1 MDDQNPF
8 ESKYGS
14 GAAIPAPANS
24 AASDGN
30 ENPFEATYGAINDK
44 QQKDQQYAE
53 KIQAYLPQQQE
64 YYKNVGPGA
73 SSDSVPLLGPLMM
86 SGARHVEAALGAGST
101 DPTGK
106 KAADYSE
113 RLQNL
118 AARDEAAK
126 IARKEAYPIQ
136 STIEDFVPSLLFGAV
151 APEIIGLEG
160 AAGVAGEAALPG
172 IISETAA
179 PAAEGAAAATAV
191 KEPIIPET
199 SWLKTTV
206 PGRAVMDIGR
216 LGAEGAAYSAAS
228 ATGEK
233 YFGTSPDAEDTNI
246 TQSALLGFALG
257 SGLGTAAKA
266 IGAGASFAAEKLPD
280 WMTNMFS
287 KDKDVLNTLAQKYE
301 LDRQTG
307 FVRNAGTK
315 EESKGMSFDDYHQA
329 RANGQTPIVAD
340 VGGDNLQNYIA
351 DVLSNGDPDQ
361 VNALKGFL
369 QRRSNTSGINFS
381 NFLEKMYG
389 VTDDMNLS
397 ALRQAAE
404 DERIRVNQENYGVFR
419 NDPEH
424 GRGTWSPEWNQYLNN
439 GLFKEAINAVDN
451 ERRLIDPNYRSPFR
465 TMFMDPSGK
474 KMVNDVSLE
483 NMGLTDEQQ
492 LALMKRNIFSASD
505 LSKMSPEEV
514 SNIFFQPPVDA
525 TNPIQIRV
533 AKDNAN
539 QAASEI
545 LNAQKKFSPRT
556 IVDSNQINTKY
567 LDDLQRKLN
576 EIGEMRYQ
584 NGQVDVANAQKGI
597 ANKIVGDLTDSK
609 SRYFN
614 PAFAKAREGYL
625 YRKNGENAFKYGESF
640 LTNINNTKKI
650 HDAVEFTK
658 TMTPEEKIS
667 FQRAVLLDMLN
678 RVKSGDKLNADKAMK
693 FFKNAQYRK
702 GMENIFGKD
711 DVANMEHFINMEKL
725 MNDVKNHLGMV
736 DPNAERG
743 PASKMAD
750 WVIAA
755 HSLDMLLM
763 KKGIEK
769 GEAFLQ
775 SRYARKLYSQIKSD
789 NINDLQEAHKAL
801 TNSGNS
807 QKESA
812 FIAKNIL
819 MGLAKAGTRIGA
831 TAMGRKEGGRVGY
844 DEGGDVRAGD
854 SVGGYGGDTGGS
866 SGYNGGG
873 NNNNDQSNDNVRA
886 DSVSQSQ
893 QASSDS
899 QRESYNRSNNQDV
912 SNFAFGNNYN
922 VSGNVGAAPS
932 QGNPESVA
940 TPHLDYVNKIVD
952 SFQGPESSYGQNTYN
967 MSSGAFGPWGLMPNT
982 AIDQLKQVHPEM
994 INQATGQFNP
1004 ADVAGGGLNT
1014 SQDPQMIGNNDLL
1027 RNIVINQ
1034 GLQRELVTNLTNQNM
1049 QTLASNGFDTTP
1061 GNVYAAHMLGVNDAM
1076 KLLSSDPNAAIESTG
1091 VNPKAIKSNKLNGM
1105 TVEDYLNHTNNVMAK
1120 APTPPPA
1127 PTAGRTFQKK
1137 GGRVQRSTGG
1147 RIPEVDKI
1155 FKEAKRNLDGH
1166 TKSMLNV
1173 HDDAI
1178 VNALRI
1184 AQGRI

>member
-1 MDDQNPF
+1 MDSQVTPAPSKAGSSSEGGNPF
-8 ESKYGS
+8 E
-14 GAAIPAPANS
+14 
-24 AASDGN
+24 
-30 ENPFEATYGAINDK
+30 EAYGAINEK
-44 QQKDQQYAE
+44 QQKDQRYAE
-53 KIQAYLPQQQE
+53 RVQAYLPQQQE
-64 YYKNVGPGA
+64 YYKEAGPGYDP
-73 SSDSVPLLGPLMM
+73 SGGSIPLLGPLVM
-86 SGARHVEAALGAGST
+86 SGARHIEAALGAGGT

-126 IARKEAYPIQ
+126 IARKEAYPVRSVIQ
-136 STIEDFVPSLLFGAV
+136 DFLPSLALGAV
-151 APEIIGLEG
+151 APEAIGLEA
-160 AAGVAGEAALPG
+160 AAGAAGEAALPA
-172 IISETAA
+172 IAAETVA
-179 PAAEGAAAATAV
+179 PAAGEAAAAAAV

-199 SWLKTTV
+199 SWLKTTT
-206 PGRAVMDIGR
+206 PGRAVMDVGR
-216 LGAEGAAYSAAS
+216 LGLEGAGYGAAS
-228 ATGEK
+228 AAGEK
-233 YFGTSPDAEDTNI
+233 YFGTSPDAEDTSI
-246 TQSALLGFALG
+246 TQGALLGAGLG
-257 SGLGTAAKA
+257 AGLGTAAKA
-266 IGAGASFAAEKLPD
+266 LTAGAGFAAERLPD

-287 KDKDVLNTLAQKYE
+287 KDKDVLNNLAEKYE
-301 LDRQTG
+301 LDRQNG

-315 EESKGMSFDDYHQA
+315 DESKGMSFEDFHQA

-340 VGGDNLQNYIA
+340 VGGDNLQGYIA
-351 DVLSNGDPDQ
+351 DVLANGDPDQ

-404 DERIRVNQENYGVFR
+404 DERVRINKENYGVFR
-419 NDPEH
+419 NDPNY

-439 GLFKEAINAVDN
+439 GLFREGIDAVDA

-474 KMVNDVSLE
+474 KMVNDVPLE

-492 LALMKRNIFSASD
+492 LALMKRNVFSASD

-514 SNIFFQPPVDA
+514 SNIFFQPPADA
-525 TNPIQIRV
+525 SNPIQMRA

-576 EIGEMRYQ
+576 EIGEARYQ
-584 NGQVDVANAQKGI
+584 NGQIDVANAQKGI
-597 ANKIVGDLTDSK
+597 GNKIVGDLTDPK

-625 YRKNGENAFKYGESF
+625 YRRNGENAFKYGESF

-650 HDAVEFTK
+650 HDVVEFTK
-658 TMTPEEKIS
+658 TMTPEEKVS

-678 RVKSGDKLNADKAMK
+678 RVKSGDRLNADKAMK

-702 GMENIFGKD
+702 GMENIFGKE

-769 GEAFLQ
+769 GESFLQ
-775 SRYARKLYSQIKSD
+775 SRYGRKLYSQIKSD
-789 NINDLQEAHKAL
+789 NINDLQAAHKSL
-801 TNSGNS
+801 TDPNNT
-807 QKESA
+807 KKDSA

-819 MGLAKAGTRIGA
+819 MGLARAGTRVGA

-844 DEGGDVRAGD
+844 DEGGDVRSGD
-854 SVGGYGGDTGGS
+854 SVGGYKGDTGGS
-866 SGYNGGG
+866 SGDSGG
-873 NNNNDQSNDNVRA
+873 NDNVRA
-886 DSVSQSQ
+886 DTVSQSQ
-893 QASSDS
+893 QASSDAQAAANDRANS
-899 QRESYNRSNNQDV
+899 QDV
-912 SNFAFGNNYN
+912 SKFAFGKGFDT
-922 VSGNVGAAPS
+922 SGGDSGGPSMGSLPSGAATANVP
-932 QGNPESVA
+932 

-952 SFQGPESSYGQNTYN
+952 SMQGPESSYGQNTYN
-967 MSSGAFGPWGLMPNT
+967 MGSGAFGPWGLMPKT
-982 AIDQLKQVHPEM
+982 AVDQLTQLHPEYL
-994 INQATGQFNP
+994 NEATGTVNP
-1004 ADVAGGGLNT
+1004 GDVASGGLNT
-1014 SQDPQMIGNNDLL
+1014 SQDPSGVSNSTLL
-1027 RNIVINQ
+1027 RNIVTNQ
-1034 GLQRELVTNLTNQNM
+1034 DLQRELVTNLTNQNM
-1049 QTLASNGFDTTP
+1049 QTLASNGFATTP
-1061 GNVYAAHMLGVNDAM
+1061 GNIYAAHMLGVNDAM
-1076 KLLSSDPNAAIESTG
+1076 KLLRSDPSAGIESTG
-1091 VNPKAIKSNKLNGM
+1091 VNPKAIKSNKLDGM
-1105 TVEDYLNHTNNVMAK
+1105 TVYDFLNHTQNLMAQ
-1120 APTPPPA
+1120 APTAPIA
-1127 PTAGRTFQKK
+1127 PTAGRTFQNK

-1147 RIPEVDKI
+1147 RIPEMDKI
-1155 FKEAKRNLDGH
+1155 FKSAKRELDGQ
-1166 TKSMLNV
+1166 TQKMLHM

-1184 AQGRI
+1184 AQRRV